1 MVYAGKV
8 VDLLPKVCQLAQEL
22 CKVGLQKVVLLPSTK
37 TGKDVVI
44 PPDVRIPI
52 R

>member
-22 CKVGLQKVVLLPSTK
+22 CKVGLQKVVLPSTK

-44 PPDVRIPI
+44 PPDVRIP
-52 R
+52 RR